1 MKAGGYVVAVV
12 GAAGVVG
19 REVCTVL
26 NERGFPAG
34 ALRLFESVEGLGE
47 VVDDQAAPVELID
60 RARLDGVDIVFMCA
74 TEKVSAE
81 WTPRAVEANAVV
93 IDLTQ
98 VFAEQ
103 ADVPIV
109 VPEVNPDDVADYL
122 ERRILTSPAPGA
134 AALAA
139 VLKPLDDAA
148 GLKRVVVTA
157 LEPASNAGR
166 AGIEELSRQTADLM
180 SGRSVEASV
189 FPCRV
194 AFNLIPQ
201 TGQLLNLGRTLGE
214 WQVTFQT
221 RRLLDLPD
229 LSMTV
234 TSVQVPTF
242 YGHGYAVNLETQSA
256 FDAASAVALL
266 RQAPGILLVDDLL
279 AATVYPTLIDAVE
292 HQAICVGRVRDDA
305 SVACGLD
312 LWVTVDG
319 TRKGSATNAVQI
331 AEILVRDYL

>member
-1 MKAGGYVVAVV
+1 MKAGGYIVAVV

-19 REVCTVL
+19 REVCGVL
-26 NERGFPAG
+26 DERGFPTAG
-34 ALRLFESVEGLGE
+34 LRLFESVDGLGE
-47 VVDDQAAPVELID
+47 VLGDRAEPLELID
-60 RARLDGVDIVFMCA
+60 PARLDGVDIAFMCA

-81 WTPRAVEANAVV
+81 WTPRAVQANAVV

-98 VFAEQ
+98 IFAEQ

-109 VPEVNPDDVADYL
+109 VPEVNPDEVGGYL
-122 ERRILTSPAPGA
+122 ERRILTSPVPGA
-134 AALAA
+134 AALSV
-139 VLKPLDDAA
+139 VLRPLEDAA
-148 GLKRVVVTA
+148 GLKRVVVTT

-166 AGIEELSRQTADLM
+166 AGIEELSRQTTDLM
-180 SGRSVEASV
+180 TGRSVDPEV

-201 TGQLLNLGRTLGE
+201 TGQFLNLGRARGE
-214 WQVTFQT
+214 WQITSQI

-229 LSMTV
+229 LAMAV

-242 YGHGYAVNLETQSA
+242 YGHGFAVNVEMHSPV
-256 FDAASAVALL
+256 DAASAVALL
-266 RQAPGILLVDDLL
+266 RQAPGILLVDDL
-279 AATVYPTLIDAVE
+279 AANVYPTLIDAVE
-292 HQAICVGRVRDDA
+292 HQAVCVGRIREDA

-319 TRKGSATNAVQI
+319 TRKGSAANAVQI
-331 AEILVRDYL
+331 AEILIRDYL

>member
-1 MKAGGYVVAVV
+1 MKTGGYVVAVI
-12 GAAGVVG
+12 GAAGLVG
-19 REVCTVL
+19 RAVRAVL
-26 NERGFPAG
+26 DERGFPVA
-34 ALRLFESVEGLGE
+34 ALRLFESVGGLGE
-47 VVDDQAAPVELID
+47 VLDEQAEPLEPMD
-60 RARLDGVDIVFMCA
+60 RSRLDGVDIAFMCA
-74 TEKVSAE
+74 TERVSAE
-81 WTPRAVEANAVV
+81 WTPQAVEANAMV

-103 ADVPIV
+103 ADIPIV
-109 VPEVNPDDVADYL
+109 VPEVNPGDVEGCL
-122 ERRILTSPAPGA
+122 ERRILTSPVPGA
-134 AALAA
+134 AALSA

-166 AGIEELSRQTADLM
+166 TGIEELSRQTAGLM
-180 SGRSVEASV
+180 SGCSIEAEV

-201 TGQLLNLGRTLGE
+201 TGQFLDPGCARGE
-214 WQVTFQT
+214 WQVTSQT

-229 LSMTV
+229 LAMTV

-242 YGHGYAVNLETQSA
+242 YGHGYALNVELHNG
-256 FDAASAVALL
+256 FDAVAAIALL
-266 RQAPGILLVDDLL
+266 RQAPGILLVDDL
-279 AATVYPTLIDAVE
+279 ATNSYPTLIDAVE

-305 SVACGLD
+305 TVACGLD

-319 TRKGSATNAVQI
+319 TRKGSAVNAVQI
-331 AEILVRDYL
+331 AEILIRDYL

>member
-1 MKAGGYVVAVV
+1 MKTGGYVVAVI

-19 REVCTVL
+19 CEVCSVL
-26 NERGFPAG
+26 DERGFPAG
-34 ALRLFESVEGLGE
+34 ALRLFESVGGLGE
-47 VVDDQAAPVELID
+47 VLDERAEPLELID
-60 RARLDGVDIVFMCA
+60 PARLDGVDIAFMCA

-81 WTPRAVEANAVV
+81 WAPRVVQANAVV

-109 VPEVNPDDVADYL
+109 VPEVNPGEVAGYL
-122 ERRILTSPAPGA
+122 ERRILTSPVPGA
-134 AALAA
+134 AALSV
-139 VLKPLDDAA
+139 VLKPLEDAA

-157 LEPASNAGR
+157 LEPVSNAGR
-166 AGIEELSRQTADLM
+166 AGIEELSRQTGDLM
-180 SGRSVEASV
+180 TGRSVEPTV

-201 TGQLLNLGRTLGE
+201 IGPFLDLGWALGE
-214 WQVTFQT
+214 WQVASQT
-221 RRLLDLPD
+221 RRVLDLPD
-229 LSMTV
+229 LPMAV
-234 TSVQVPTF
+234 TNLQVPTF
-242 YGHGYAVNLETQSA
+242 YGHGFAVNVEMHSPV
-256 FDAASAVALL
+256 DAASAVALL
-266 RQAPGILLVDDLL
+266 RQAPGILLVDDL
-279 AATVYPTLIDAVE
+279 AANVYPTLIDAVE
-292 HQAICVGRVRDDA
+292 HQAVCVGRIREDA

-331 AEILVRDYL
+331 AEILIRDYL

>member
-1 MKAGGYVVAVV
+1 MKTGGYVVAVV
-12 GAAGVVG
+12 GAVGVVG
-19 REVCTVL
+19 REVCAVL
-26 NERGFPAG
+26 DERGFPIG

-47 VVDDQAAPVELID
+47 VLGDQAAPLELID

-93 IDLTQ
+93 VDLTQ

-109 VPEVNPDDVADYL
+109 VPEVNPEEVADYL
-122 ERRILTSPAPGA
+122 ERRILTSPVPGA
-134 AALAA
+134 AALSV
-139 VLKPLDDAA
+139 VLKPLGDAA

-157 LEPASNAGR
+157 LEPASNSGR

-180 SGRSVEASV
+180 SGRPVEPAV

-201 TGQLLNLGRTLGE
+201 TGQLLNLGRTLAE

-229 LSMTV
+229 LPMTV

-242 YGHGYAVNLETQSA
+242 FGHAFAVNVEMHSDL
-256 FDAASAVALL
+256 DAASAVASL
-266 RQAPGILLVDDLL
+266 RQAPGILLVDELL
-279 AATVYPTLIDAVE
+279 AANVYPTLIDAVE

-319 TRKGSATNAVQI
+319 TRKGSAVNAVQI